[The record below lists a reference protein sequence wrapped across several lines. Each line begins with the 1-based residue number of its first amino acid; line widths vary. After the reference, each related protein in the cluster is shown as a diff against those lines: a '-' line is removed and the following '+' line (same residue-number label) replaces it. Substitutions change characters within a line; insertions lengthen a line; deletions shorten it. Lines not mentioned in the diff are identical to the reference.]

1 MSCGGLWP
9 TAALKIILAPA
20 WVVLLQLAAVFAAV
34 LSLLVIIL
42 GFFIGTVRDPMDTR
56 YVYTTLQIQAVVAAA
71 ERYRADCGDY
81 PTVSQGL
88 NALVSDP
95 GVNGWRGP
103 YVRQAPLDP
112 WGRPFV
118 YRRAGGSNTPE
129 IVSYAAD
136 GKPGGGSL
144 DDVISSK
151 NLKRPTPQ
159 NPRVRWA
166 HRLMVATWIAACACL
181 IASMWFLA
189 RISRRALRRS
199 A

>member
-95 GVNGWRGP
+95 GVNG
-103 YVRQAPLDP
+103 
-112 WGRPFV
+112 
-118 YRRAGGSNTPE
+118 
-129 IVSYAAD
+129 
-136 GKPGGGSL
+136 
-144 DDVISSK
+144 
-151 NLKRPTPQ
+151 
-159 NPRVRWA
+159 
-166 HRLMVATWIAACACL
+166 
-181 IASMWFLA
+181 
-189 RISRRALRRS
+189 
-199 A
+199 